1 MRLGHPISF
10 WTISRPRRAAA
21 WAIAVALGV
30 GGIVQIHAAQPLGLN
45 AAFPAPSTEPPPADA
60 VAWPAGDQPELV
72 PSNASPEGPPAVP
85 DSDVPYD
92 EYAGWSTATD
102 ATDPWGWQVLPAQL
116 IYRSYLAG
124 NWEPRLG
131 SEWNYT
137 QDHGW
142 LWDIN
147 LGGRQGILRYGSAG
161 GPHPQGVQ
169 LDVEG
174 AAITRLDFENE
185 LDVSA
190 TDYRAGIPLTW
201 GRGRWTGKLAFYHL
215 SSHLGDEFVL
225 KNPGFPRINYSRNAF
240 VLGNAWWW
248 TDELR
253 VYAEV
258 DWAFITDGGS
268 KPWGTQFGLEHV
280 TSRPTGLRPAPF
292 WAIHGHLRE
301 EVDWGGNLVVQAGW
315 LWRSD
320 LAGRLFRVGMDYYN
334 GKSRQLSLFHTFEQQ
349 VGMGVWYDY

>member
-1 MRLGHPISF
+1 MSTRHTHS
-10 WTISRPRRAAA
+10 WRNPRWRELTVVG
-21 WAIAVALGV
+21 AIALALAV
-30 GGIVQIHAAQPLGLN
+30 EVRSAAGRQPLVMAPPQTVPSPPPGMAL
-45 AAFPAPSTEPPPADA
+45 PAPASGEALSPPASA
-60 VAWPAGDQPELV
+60 FAPAPPVPPQATDDGPAYAEL
-72 PSNASPEGPPAVP
+72 SDWSGPAV
-85 DSDVPYD
+85 DD
-92 EYAGWSTATD
+92 
-102 ATDPWGWQVLPAQL
+102 DPWGWQVLPAQL

-137 QDHGW
+137 QSHGW

-147 LGGRQGILRYGSAG
+147 LGGRQGILRYGSCD
-161 GPHPQGVQ
+161 GPRPQGVQ

-174 AAITRLDFENE
+174 AAITRLDYENE

-201 GRGRWTGKLAFYHL
+201 GRGRWAGKLAFYHL

-240 VLGNAWWW
+240 TLGHAWWW

-253 VYAEV
+253 IYAEV
-258 DWAFITDGGS
+258 DWAFMNDGGS
-268 KPWGTQFGLEHV
+268 QPWGTLFGLEHV

-292 WAIHGHLRE
+292 WALHGHLRE

-320 LAGRLFRVGMDYYN
+320 EAGRLFRLGMNYYN
-334 GKSRQLSLFHTFEQQ
+334 GKSRQLSLFDTFEHQ